1 MKKKIITAL
10 ILSAMMTASLAS
22 CGDVK
27 DKDSSK
33 ADTNSTAAS
42 TDNDVTGEEDTT
54 SEEDKDTEPTPEE
67 DSSKA
72 DDDSSKSDD
81 SAPEDTEPEMSLH
94 EFQLSSIAAY
104 TFDGN
109 YSFTDL
115 NGKGL
120 ANVYEEGKAYAI
132 VPLEGGAAA
141 GSVYYGVYN
150 STDGGENWLP
160 CENYR
165 EANGNN
171 THIALDD
178 GAILL
183 ISSGS
188 ARQESYPVVSYL
200 YFDGIGI
207 KAVELTD
214 VLADLKLADGTLL
227 KDVEYYDYTT
237 AYNKGYDIHLTITDT
252 NSGEDIYDGQFDFT
266 EAIQTA
272 LSAQ

>member
-1 MKKKIITAL
+1 MKKKILTAL

-27 DKDSSK
+27 DNDSK
-33 ADTNSTAAS
+33 ADTSSTAAS
-42 TDNDVTGEEDTT
+42 TDTDVTGEEYTT
-54 SEEDKDTEPTPEE
+54 AEEDKDAEPTAEE

-81 SAPEDTEPEMSLH
+81 SSAPDDTEPEMTLH
-94 EFQLSSIAAY
+94 EFNLASIAAY
-104 TFDGN
+104 TFDGG
-109 YSFTDL
+109 YTFTEL
-115 NGKGL
+115 NDMGL

-141 GSVYYGVYN
+141 GSVYYGVFN

-165 EANGNN
+165 EPNGRN

-183 ISSGS
+183 LCSGS

-200 YFDGIGI
+200 YFDGIGV

-214 VLADLKLADGTLL
+214 VLADLKMSDGTLL
-227 KDVEYYDYTT
+227 KDVESYSYTA
-237 AYNKGYDIHLTITDT
+237 AYNKGYDIHLTITD
-252 NSGEDIYDGQFDFT
+252 NYSGEDLYDGQFDFT